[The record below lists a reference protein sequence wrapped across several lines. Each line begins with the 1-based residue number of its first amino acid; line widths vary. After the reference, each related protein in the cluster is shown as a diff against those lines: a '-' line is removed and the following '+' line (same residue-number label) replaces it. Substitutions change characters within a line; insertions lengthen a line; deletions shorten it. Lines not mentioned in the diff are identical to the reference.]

1 MKPRKCS
8 CGNIRTPVTVRPPDL
23 IGRNVPAGTLMRCR
37 KGTAAIMALKPET
50 HPECSCGNIPSA
62 LGDCEL
68 ASLVIRERA
77 ELPLGGKKM
86 REMFPQE
93 HTAGDRRIA
102 GASIRRCTLCL
113 HK

>member
-1 MKPRKCS
+1 
-8 CGNIRTPVTVRPPDL
+8 
-23 IGRNVPAGTLMRCR
+23 MRCR

-93 HTAGDRRIA
+93 HSAGDRRIA

-113 HK
+113 HKPGENVDQGGLMFLQEHFLKSEKR